1 MRGVTLFGKATNLMS
16 LVFIVVKT
24 TVIMIDVII
33 LLGDV
38 NVILRVFI
46 GSKREPFGLHCAR

>member
-33 LLGDV
+33 LG
-38 NVILRVFI
+38 
-46 GSKREPFGLHCAR
+46 GC